1 MFHGRVK
8 LARVGG
14 YARAHAKPH
23 ATYRVHEDPASPTLV
38 GGCAVACTVFYE
50 RGFGVPSHQFLRSL
64 LQSYSLE
71 LHHLTPLGILHIA
84 AFMTLCEAFVGIEL
98 HFNLSNYFFRAWLW
112 PDLDVEA
119 AVWGNVDPTKPPS
132 VMSICAA
139 TPAIRSTP

>member
-23 ATYRVHEDPASPTLV
+23 ATYRVHEDTASPTPAEGYV
-38 GGCAVACTVFYE
+38 MACTTFYD

-71 LHHLTPLGILHIA
+71 LHHLTPLGILHITI
-84 AFMTLCEAFVGIEL
+84 FMILCEAYIGIEP
-98 HFNLSNYFFRAWLW
+98 HFNLWSYFFWA
-112 PDLDVEA
+112 
-119 AVWGNVDPTKPPS
+119 
-132 VMSICAA
+132 
-139 TPAIRSTP
+139 